1 MSNLLMT
8 PLRTNLVNFKLCAE
22 HAPEGTYIEAKKLNE
37 LLSSATKSLVAEL
50 ELCGL
55 NPGTDELK
63 QHAEAALYDYVKKA
77 NAQMNIFALAEEFG
91 RTVSGPDGGQVVEQ
105 TATDRDAVKR
115 LLERLG

>member
-1 MSNLLMT
+1 MT

-22 HAPEGTYIEAKKLNE
+22 HAPEGTYLEAKKLNE
-37 LLSSATKSLVAEL
+37 LLSSATKNFLAEL
-50 ELCGL
+50 ELSGF
-55 NPGTDELK
+55 NAGTEELK

-77 NAQMNIFALAEEFG
+77 NAPKTIFALAEEFG